1 MSAQCVSVS
10 FAALDSSLV
19 SLSLLQV
26 DLHFTAPERTGVFH
40 YVVYLT
46 SDSYLD
52 LSFQKD
58 LRVRHSPVGGGGVSR
73 KSPID

>member
-1 MSAQCVSVS
+1 
-10 FAALDSSLV
+10 
-19 SLSLLQV
+19 LLQV
-26 DLHFTAPERTGVFH
+26 DLHFTAPDRTGVFH

-58 LRVRHSPVGGGGVSR
+58 LRVRHGPASVNILQEVYL
-73 KSPID
+73 